1 MFPLVFGSEHCYSL
15 YQLWFFSFLLK
26 MVKIRPMMLPS
37 VIYTGAKRSLH
48 TPFLFIVFWLRN
60 YESHCLFALVSHEN
74 LYLVVSSLWCSKLFR
89 ICFYKNV
96 KKEHKVQKMA
106 KMEGTGRTQ
115 TQKCKAGLSR
125 RSEPTLIAC
134 LAQQKTAIL
143 KFTFLSIGKSTKQM
157 FSKVDPFF

>member
-15 YQLWFFSFLLK
+15 YQFWFFSFLLK

-48 TPFLFIVFWLRN
+48 TPFLFTVF
-60 YESHCLFALVSHEN
+60 FALVSHKN

-115 TQKCKAGLSR
+115 TQQCKAGLSH
-125 RSEPTLIAC
+125 RSEHTLIAC